1 MVIHAKNQ
9 NPKQTKITNKKAQ
22 NPNLKPTNQP
32 TNKQQQ
38 NSTAEL
44 RR

>member
-1 MVIHAKNQ
+1 MQKKTQ
-9 NPKQTKITNKKAQ
+9 NPTQTKITNKKAQ
-22 NPNLKPTNQP
+22 TPNLKPTNQP
-32 TNKQQQ
+32 TKKQQ